1 MPETFDETYERTL
14 REINKADSEFA
25 HRLFQCVVVAS
36 RPLRVDE
43 LAGFLAFDFEAEQI
57 PKFCEDWRP
66 EDPLEAVLS
75 TCSTLL
81 SLVNVDDSAVIQFSH
96 FSVKEFLTST
106 RFAEKC
112 DTTSRRYHVSMTLA
126 HSLVA
131 QACLGILLHLDEN
144 VTRRSLDKFPLAE
157 YAAQHWFEHARF
169 EGVSQHA
176 EEGMKQL
183 FDSSKPHLAIWLW
196 IYDPIRPYRRAE
208 KPSSHHE
215 TTLHYAAFCG
225 LHTIV
230 KCLAIEHPQDVHS
243 QDLYNRSTPLHLAS
257 RQGNEKVARVL
268 VEHGA
273 DVAAKDRYGST
284 PLHEASSPGHL
295 DLARFLVEHGADV
308 SAKDADGWTPLHY
321 ALSGGHVNLARFLV
335 EHGADVS
342 AKRKDESIPLHQ
354 ALSRGDMELV
364 RFLVEHGGDAS
375 AKDGNGWTLLHEASS
390 RGDADL
396 AQFLVEPWRR
406 CVSRGPVRLDSAT

>member
-1 MPETFDETYERTL
+1 LPESLDETYERTL
-14 REINKADSEFA
+14 REINKADSELT
-25 HRLFQCVVVAS
+25 HRLFQCLVVAP
-36 RPLRVDE
+36 RPLRVNE
-43 LAGFLAFDFEAEQI
+43 LAEFLAFDFEAEQI
-57 PKFCEDWRP
+57 PKFREDWRP

-106 RFAEKC
+106 RFAEKR
-112 DTTSRRYHVSMTLA
+112 DTTSRRYHVSMTPA

-131 QACLGILLHLDEN
+131 QTCLGILLHLDEN

-196 IYDPIRPYRRAE
+196 IYDPIRPYRHPE
-208 KPSSHHE
+208 KPSSNHG

-225 LHTIV
+225 LHPIV
-230 KCLAIEHPQDVHS
+230 KFLAIEHPQDVHS
-243 QDLYNRSTPLHLAS
+243 QDVYNRSTPLHLAS
-257 RQGNEKVARVL
+257 RQGNEEVARVL

-273 DVAAKDRYGST
+273 EVSAKDKDGST
-284 PLHEASSPGHL
+284 PLHEASSGGGV
-295 DLARFLVEHGADV
+295 DLARFLVEHGADA
-308 SAKDADGWTPLHY
+308 SAKGENGLTPLHE
-321 ALSGGHVNLARFLV
+321 ASSRGHVYLARFLV
-335 EHGADVS
+335 EHSADVS
-342 AKRKDESIPLHQ
+342 AEDESGSTPLHL
-354 ALSRGDMELV
+354 ASSHRCVDLI
-364 RFLVEHGGDAS
+364 RFLVEHGAS
-375 AKDGNGWTLLHEASS
+375 GL
-390 RGDADL
+390 
-396 AQFLVEPWRR
+396 
-406 CVSRGPVRLDSAT
+406 